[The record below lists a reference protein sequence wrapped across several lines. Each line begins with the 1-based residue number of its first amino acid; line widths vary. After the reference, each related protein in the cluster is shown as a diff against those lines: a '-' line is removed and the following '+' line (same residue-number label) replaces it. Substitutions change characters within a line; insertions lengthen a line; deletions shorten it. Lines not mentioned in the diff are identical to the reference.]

1 MNYDKY
7 KGALRTAL
15 IKVVLVL
22 FISLFN
28 IGLALSLSREFIAV
42 SELEAGDSIYVIT
55 NREIDTT
62 HKELAFNHKVDEAA
76 RLKFLKVTLNDSLE
90 IINQHL
96 SYEDFILEVCAKT
109 SDWLLFVHGDGK
121 TYNESVQRGFDIQ
134 NTYNVNLIVFS
145 WPSELPNINGLK
157 NFKNSERNV
166 TESEGHFNQLL
177 SFMKDFKERN
187 RSFQEEASLSMLLHS
202 LGNLHLKELIDS
214 TNSERIGDTIF
225 ENIIMNSAA
234 VNRENHEDWVEKLS
248 FQKRIYIT
256 NNHYDYSLKGL
267 HIYTK
272 HGNQLGEEFNGAMAK
287 NANYVHFTEAV
298 GFRTPTSNTH
308 TYFIG
313 EIPRQSKNIR
323 EFYNTI
329 FQGNQIDFS
338 DTTRFVKREEGLGYD
353 IVF

>member
-7 KGALRTAL
+7 KEVLRTAL
-15 IKVVLVL
+15 IRAVLVL

-28 IGLALSLSREFIAV
+28 ISIALSLSRESIAV

-62 HKELAFNHKVDEAA
+62 HKELAFTYKVDETA

-90 IINQHL
+90 IINQQL
-96 SYEDFILEVCAKT
+96 SSEDFMLEVCTKT
-109 SDWLLFVHGDGK
+109 FDWLLYVHGDGK

-166 TESEGHFNQLL
+166 TKSVGHFNQLI
-177 SFMKDFKERN
+177 SFMKDFKEN
-187 RSFQEEASLSMLLHS
+187 NMSFQEEASLSMLLHS
-202 LGNLHLKELIDS
+202 LGNLYLKELLNATDS
-214 TNSERIGDTIF
+214 EQINDTIF

-234 VNRENHEDWVEKLS
+234 VNREHHQKWVERVS

-313 EIPRQSKNIR
+313 EIPRESQNIR
-323 EFYNTI
+323 SFYNTI

-338 DTTRFVKREEGLGYD
+338 DPTQFVKREEELGYD

>member
-15 IKVVLVL
+15 IRAVLVL
-22 FISLFN
+22 FISLLN
-28 IGLALSLSREFIAV
+28 ISPALSQNKESIAV

-62 HKELAFNHKVDEAA
+62 HEELAFNYKVDEAA
-76 RLKFLKVTLNDSLE
+76 NLTFLKATLNDSLE
-90 IINQHL
+90 IVNQYL
-96 SYEDFILEVCAKT
+96 SYEDFMLEVCTKA

-157 NFKNSERNV
+157 NFKNSENNV
-166 TESEGHFNQLL
+166 SKSVGHFNQLL
-177 SFMKDFKERN
+177 SFMKDFRESN
-187 RSFQEEASLSMLLHS
+187 MSFQEGANLSMLLHS
-202 LGNLHLKELIDS
+202 LGNLYLKELIDS
-214 TNSERIGDTIF
+214 THTEQINDTIF

-234 VNRENHEDWVEKLS
+234 VNREHHQKWVERVS

-267 HIYTK
+267 HLYTR
-272 HGNQLGEEFNGAMAK
+272 HGNQLGEEFNDVVAK

-298 GFRTPTSNTH
+298 GFQTPTSNTH
-308 TYFIG
+308 TYFLG
-313 EIPRQSKNIR
+313 EIPQQSKNIR
-323 EFYNTI
+323 NFY
-329 FQGNQIDFS
+329 FDVFHGSKVDFS
-338 DTTRFVKREEGLGYD
+338 DSSQFVKRKEGLGYD